1 LKLVL
6 QIGFCVV
13 GDRTDIW
20 IAATQDPELTLLQW
34 SHGSVLV
41 PSGGRYSHHGNFL
54 YVWHM
59 FGDCLSCRTVDTVNA
74 IVTENKSKSLGPF
87 PVQLMPTAGSCV
99 VLRFG
104 APSCQV
110 LSTGE
115 AFPLRHCPYVG
126 PDYLIHNGAGDPLG
140 RSPLGPVPQWIWGNL
155 CVNFLVL
162 TQSGTVTFYTIR
174 SESADSSTAMSL
186 T

>member
-1 LKLVL
+1 MS
-6 QIGFCVV
+6 
-13 GDRTDIW
+13 R
-20 IAATQDPELTLLQW
+20 
-34 SHGSVLV
+34 GSVLV
-41 PSGGRYSHHGNFL
+41 PSGGRYSHYGEFL

-59 FGDCLSCRTVDTVNA
+59 FGDCLHCRVVDTVNV
-74 IVTENKSKSLGPF
+74 IVAEHKSESLGPF
-87 PVQLMPTAGSCV
+87 PVQLMPTTSSCI

-115 AFPLRHCPYVG
+115 TIPLRHCPYVG
-126 PDYLIHNGAGDPLG
+126 QDYLIHNGAGLALG
-140 RSPLGPVPQWIWGNL
+140 GSPLGSVPQWIWGNL
-155 CVNFLVL
+155 WVNFLVL

-174 SESADSSTAMSL
+174 SDPVDSTAMSL